1 MSKDG
6 NNGCQQ
12 PSSTKP
18 ASSSEEASL
27 IVVSKV
33 QFFMGSCQSEYL
45 IVATSGANNI
55 INVIWS
61 LHHNTM
67 NFSWWLLL
75 SLFFLELSGLRHQ
88 NAVCTVTSGPA
99 GGGGWCFYQYPP
111 SSLDSKN
118 FIRKV
123 STTEKAVQL
132 PREIRFTSN

>member
-1 MSKDG
+1 MSQDG
-6 NNGCQQ
+6 NASQPDSSQPTEDQQ
-12 PSSTKP
+12 QQQ
-18 ASSSEEASL
+18 A
-27 IVVSKV
+27 SKV

-99 GGGGWCFYQYPP
+99 GSGGGWCFYQYPP